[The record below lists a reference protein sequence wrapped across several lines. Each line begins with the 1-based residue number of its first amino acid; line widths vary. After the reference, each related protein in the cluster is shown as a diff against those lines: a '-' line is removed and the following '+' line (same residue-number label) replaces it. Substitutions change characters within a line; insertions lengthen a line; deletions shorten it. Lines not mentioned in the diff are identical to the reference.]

1 MLESSLQTPIA
12 MIAAMSRNRV
22 IGIDGKLPWYLP
34 EDLKFFKAITL
45 GKPLVMGRKTFA
57 SIGRPLPGRLNI
69 VVTRDESFSH
79 DGVSVCHDLPSALKL
94 ADAQAIID
102 DTEEIMVMG
111 GAQIYT
117 QALPYAERLYLTEVD
132 TELTGD
138 TYFPQRSDA
147 EWQEVQR
154 VAGTPR
160 EGQPAYDFVA
170 YQRRAG

>member
-1 MLESSLQTPIA
+1 MTLVLETPVA
-12 MIAAMSRNRV
+12 MIAAMSRDRV
-22 IGIDGKLPWYLP
+22 IGVDGKLPWYLP

-69 VVTRDESFSH
+69 VVTRDEHFHH
-79 DGVSVCHDLPSALKL
+79 DGIRVCRDLPSALKL

-102 DTEEIMVMG
+102 GAEEIIVMG
-111 GAQIYT
+111 GGQIYE
-117 QALPYAERLYLTEVD
+117 QALPYADRLYLTEVHID
-132 TELTGD
+132 VEGD
-138 TYFPQRSDA
+138 AYFPAWAAD

-154 VAGTPR
+154 VSGNPQ

-170 YQRRAG
+170 YQRR